1 MIHEAEVR
9 VVGSCTVTGC
19 SGVVQEWK
27 DGDRV
32 LTWCT
37 RCNLVDPVNE
47 NDRPALQ
54 RQTVGGSN
62 ESPCEN
68 TRAVSILQHGP
79 DDNKSVSMLASFYR
93 FGHIETGP
101 GGDL

>member
-1 MIHEAEVR
+1 MIRESTVR

-37 RCNLVDPVNE
+37 RCSLVDPANE

-62 ESPCEN
+62 EGPDES

-79 DDNKSVSMLASFYR
+79 GDNKLVSALALPYR
-93 FGHIETGP
+93 VGDIETGA